1 LHFSG
6 GCLEDAVFFGKT
18 EVWQVF
24 LGLSISYMMVNTIN
38 DLVVYLVRH
47 GERADHVP
55 ESNGD
60 LKVSQNPR
68 MINQFL

>member
-1 LHFSG
+1 
-6 GCLEDAVFFGKT
+6 
-18 EVWQVF
+18 
-24 LGLSISYMMVNTIN
+24 MMVNTIIN

-60 LKVSQNPR
+60 LEVSQNPR